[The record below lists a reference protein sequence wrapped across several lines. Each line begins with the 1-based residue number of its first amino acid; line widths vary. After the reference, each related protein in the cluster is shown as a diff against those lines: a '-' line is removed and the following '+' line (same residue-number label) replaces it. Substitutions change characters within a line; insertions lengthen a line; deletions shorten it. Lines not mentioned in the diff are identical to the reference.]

1 MGSGGDVGVPSP
13 APPAHC
19 RELSLGKVPG
29 SGARSSQGLLH
40 PMELKQLW
48 MRQPGAVGVPP
59 PPPPQGCGVLQG
71 EIPLQKGSMG
81 PWCHPLAHPG
91 DEVMAGPLGPPC
103 GQAMP
108 APSPPFPRV

>member
-59 PPPPQGCGVLQG
+59 PPPPRAAGFSRERSHCRRGAW
-71 EIPLQKGSMG
+71 G
-81 PWCHPLAHPG
+81 PGAILLPT
-91 DEVMAGPLGPPC
+91 LG
-103 GQAMP
+103 M
-108 APSPPFPRV
+108 R